1 MQTTKAK
8 LLALFMAVNTVGL
21 CAAGKVMAEEESSRN
36 NYTQIKLGM
45 YQPTGDLDDAD
56 YDTGATFGVV
66 YGRYLNKYLVLEAGF
81 DFLGS
86 DRTMRGSNDQ
96 AGFYTQ
102 DNTLVG
108 VGGLVTLKG
117 EYAAGPL
124 ALFAG
129 IGGGVYAVTLDSE
142 IESSRLGDFS
152 RDDSDGVFGAHVT
165 AGATYNITDRFFLGI
180 EGRYRWTDD
189 VDIRETVASVPVEY
203 AGDLSGY
210 TVTFNGGFRF

>member
-1 MQTTKAK
+1 MNVTTTKFLT
-8 LLALFMAVNTVGL
+8 LLVAANAVGL
-21 CAAGKVMAEEESSRN
+21 CAAGQVMAEEDSTKR
-36 NYTQIKLGM
+36 NYTQVKLGM

-56 YDTGATFGVV
+56 YDTGGSFGVV
-66 YGRYLNKYLVLEAGF
+66 YGRYLNKYLIVEAGF
-81 DFLGS
+81 DFLGA
-86 DRTMRGSNDQ
+86 DRTIHGRNDTAGS
-96 AGFYTQ
+96 YTQ

-117 EYAAGPL
+117 EYAVGPL

-129 IGGGVYAVTLDSE
+129 VGGGVYAVTLDSE

-165 AGATYNITDRFFLGI
+165 AGATYNITDRFFLGV

-189 VDIRETVASVPVEY
+189 VDISETVASVPVEY
-203 AGDLSGY
+203 AGDLTGY
-210 TVTFNGGFRF
+210 TITFNGGFRF